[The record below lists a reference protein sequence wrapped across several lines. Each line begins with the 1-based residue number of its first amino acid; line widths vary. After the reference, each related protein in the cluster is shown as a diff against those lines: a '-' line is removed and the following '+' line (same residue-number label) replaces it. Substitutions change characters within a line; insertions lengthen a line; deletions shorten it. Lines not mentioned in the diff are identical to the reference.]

1 MRRNGIY
8 QYYVEGDNEKKLI
21 NTLKQELK
29 CIQAGKVDIFNPVQE
44 RFNNTRLI
52 PLRTGTMVVLVY
64 DTDTDS
70 VGILKDN
77 IYFLK
82 KQSVIKDVICIP
94 QVRRLEDELVRACN
108 IKNVLELTKSSSEKD
123 FKRDFNK
130 CTNLDDILKNADF
143 DMGKM
148 WNQMPQN
155 DFVAFGNDSQRIK
168 LIS

>member
-44 RFNNTRLI
+44 RFSNTRLR

-82 KQSVIKDVICIP
+82 
-94 QVRRLEDELVRACN
+94 N
-108 IKNVLELTKSSSEKD
+108 
-123 FKRDFNK
+123 
-130 CTNLDDILKNADF
+130 
-143 DMGKM
+143 
-148 WNQMPQN
+148 
-155 DFVAFGNDSQRIK
+155 SQ
-168 LIS
+168 

>member
-29 CIQAGKVDIFNPVQE
+29 CIQAGKVDKFNPVQE
-44 RFNNTRLI
+44 KFSNTRLRT
-52 PLRTGTMVVLVY
+52 LRTGTIVVLVY

-70 VGILKDN
+70 IDILRDN
-77 IYFLK
+77 VSFLK
-82 KQSVIKDVICIP
+82 KQSVIKEIICIP
-94 QVRRLEDELVRACN
+94 QVRRLEDELVRACD
-108 IKNVLELTKSSSEKD
+108 IKNIHELTKSSSAKD

-130 CTNLDDILKNADF
+130 CNNLEDVLRKVDF
-143 DMGKM
+143 QMDKM

-155 DFVAFGNDSQRIK
+155 DFSIFGNDSQRIK
-168 LIS
+168 L